1 MQHYS
6 LTQAQ
11 CLSEMKDRHLFTC
24 FSTLF
29 AHDCR
34 TKDELREQLSAFH
47 CSAQQCKVAIAHMA
61 VSDHGEAMYY
71 GPNLGLAHFEIP
83 FEEPVFRS
91 FFGDLNAC
99 ACYFEKA
106 LLQDSGEVLEEYW
119 TYVSALREELSE
131 RAGEGDTG

>member
-1 MQHYS
+1 MQHHS

-34 TKDELREQLSAFH
+34 TKDDLREQLSIFCNASEQWKITF
-47 CSAQQCKVAIAHMA
+47 AHKA
-61 VSDHGEAMYY
+61 VSDHGETMYY
-71 GPNLGLAHFEIP
+71 GPNLGLAYYEAC

-106 LLQDSGEVLEEYW
+106 LLHELTLEEYW
-119 TYVSALREELSE
+119 TYVSALREENSE
-131 RAGEGDTG
+131 EGDTG